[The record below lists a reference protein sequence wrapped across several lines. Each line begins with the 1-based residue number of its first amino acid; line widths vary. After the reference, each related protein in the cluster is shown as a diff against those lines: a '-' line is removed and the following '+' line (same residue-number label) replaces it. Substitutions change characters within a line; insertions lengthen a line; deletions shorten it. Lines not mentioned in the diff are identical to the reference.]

1 MLVETPR
8 RLHLGIIDPPG
19 TLGRRFGSLG
29 VAIDDGYLLKIEKND
44 RMKIIAE
51 NEDSRDVFQVLKIL
65 DEKLGTGLDY
75 LVEVRRSIERHVG
88 FGSTTQIKLAV
99 GFGVS
104 KINKIE
110 IEVEKLAEMLG
121 RGKNSGVSTY
131 VFKYGG
137 FVVDGGVK
145 YGFPPLIMREELPK
159 DWGFLLIIP
168 ELKRGLDEEEEKPIM
183 KSVYGKPE
191 FAEKIAHRVLLG
203 LIPAIKEKNI
213 EDFGR
218 YLTEIQSLVGKHFE
232 EYQGGEFREDL
243 KLITDFMRR
252 KTYGFGQSSWG
263 PTIYGLIYKSS
274 FESLK
279 VEAEEYLREYGIKGK
294 VELGNPRN
302 FGSRILNF

>member
-1 MLVETPR
+1 MLIETPR
-8 RLHLGIIDPPG
+8 RLHLGIIDPSG

-29 VAIDDGYLLKIEKND
+29 VAIDDGYLLKLEKND

-51 NEDSRDVFQVLKIL
+51 EEDSRDVLQVLKIL
-65 DEKLGTGLDY
+65 DEKLGTGFDY
-75 LVEVRRSIERHVG
+75 LVEVKRSIERHVG

-99 GFGVS
+99 GFGVA

-110 IEVEKLAEMLG
+110 IEVERLAEILG

-131 VFKYGG
+131 IFKYGG

-145 YGFPPLIMREELPK
+145 SGFPPLVIREELPK

-191 FAEKIAHRVLLG
+191 CAEKIAHRIILG
-203 LIPAIKEKNI
+203 LIPAIKERNI

-218 YLTEIQSLVGKHFE
+218 YLTEIQSFVGKHFE

-243 KLITDFMRR
+243 KFITDFLRQ

-274 FESLK
+274 FENLK
-279 VEAEEYLREYGIKGK
+279 AEAEDYLREYGIKGK